1 MATEKLSQTLLTP
14 NFRMAFPQ
22 LLEPKP
28 YMQNGKPQ
36 GDPKYSITAIF
47 EPGDLTKFQTLDP
60 NDQSKLIEVDV
71 KRVVFDLAKA
81 KWPTLDIKT
90 AMATTWP
97 IIDGDQYAAKQEAKG
112 KSGDAYKGKKLV
124 NMGASQEFPPTLR
137 VVADKKVVILNRGI
151 QQHMTMAKASFV
163 GGYYACAEVNLAPV
177 EVSGRQFV
185 KFYLNNIRFVKEGPR
200 LGGSS
205 LMDRFG
211 GTEGGQSDHNPT
223 AGMDEEIPF

>member
-1 MATEKLSQTLLTP
+1 MAEKFSRTLLTP
-14 NFRMAFPQ
+14 NFRMAFPGP
-22 LLEPKP
+22 LIEPKP

-36 GDPKYSITAIF
+36 GEPKYSVTGIF
-47 EPGDLTKFQTLDP
+47 DPKDLDQFETLDAAT
-60 NDQSKLIEVDV
+60 DKLVKVDV
-71 KRVVFDLAKA
+71 KRVCFDLAKQ
-81 KWPTLDIKT
+81 KWPDLDIKT

-97 IIDGDQYAAKQEAKG
+97 IIDGDAYAAKQEAKG
-112 KSGDAYKGKKLV
+112 KSGDAYKGKKLI
-124 NMGASQEFPPTLR
+124 NMGASQEYPPTLR
-137 VVADKKVVILNRGI
+137 VVADKKLVILNRGI

-163 GGYYACAEVNLAPV
+163 GGYYACAEVNLQPV

-211 GTEGGQSDHNPT
+211 GTDGGVSDHNPT
-223 AGMDEEIPF
+223 AGMDDEIPF